1 MSNVRNE
8 RLYNIWTCMKM
19 RCLNKNN
26 PRYHRYGGRG
36 IRVADCWLHDYQSF
50 KKWALSNGYGEG
62 MSIERIDNDGNYCPE
77 NCKWIPQSQQ
87 SKNRTMNIAVSYRG
101 ETMCLSD
108 MCRKYDVYNHYGTIR
123 DRILKKHMS
132 FEEAINTPVKSIHDN
147 DITGK
152 RYGRLTVLHFSRFYK
167 RCSYWLCKCDCGMI
181 KEIRKDYL
189 GRVLSCRCLK
199 REQDKINLRH
209 EINRD

>member
-1 MSNVRNE
+1 
-8 RLYNIWTCMKM
+8 
-19 RCLNKNN
+19 
-26 PRYHRYGGRG
+26 
-36 IRVADCWLHDYQSF
+36 
-50 KKWALSNGYGEG
+50 
-62 MSIERIDNDGNYCPE
+62 
-77 NCKWIPQSQQ
+77 
-87 SKNRTMNIAVSYRG
+87 MNIAVSYRG

-108 MCRKYDVYNHYGTIR
+108 MCRKYDVYNHYGTIK

-132 FEEAINTPVKSIHDN
+132 FEEAINTPVKSILDN

-167 RCSYWLCKCDCGMI
+167 RYSYWLCKCDCGMI

-189 GRVLSCRCLK
+189 GRVLSCGCLK